1 MQKERTTNKSK
12 TKAGSH
18 TELHEVAEL
27 NKEGEKK
34 KKPPLVKE
42 LHKQQISSSAP
53 VTYTAFKLPS
63 SSLEQERTQTEN
75 KVELFS
81 TVCLKALSLKSLKQF

>member
-1 MQKERTTNKSK
+1 M
-12 TKAGSH
+12 
-18 TELHEVAEL
+18 
-27 NKEGEKK
+27 
-34 KKPPLVKE
+34 KE